1 MSVNPAQAVI
11 IINIDVGGRGGLGAA
26 LAGARSGA
34 VATLSMTA
42 GYELLK
48 AAGWMDEL
56 PPRQITKNLLP
67 DGTPTGVVNATAAVT
82 HLGYGAVTGALYA
95 MLRRS
100 PGVITGIAY
109 GVAIGLASYEGWVP
123 LVRLRHP
130 MHRDH
135 PRAIAA
141 MMIGHVIFGA
151 ELGRRLNKSRLKG

>member
-1 MSVNPAQAVI
+1 VLSTLAQAVI
-11 IINIDVGGRGGLGAA
+11 MINNGVGRRGDLRSV
-26 LAGARSGA
+26 LAGARSGV

-56 PPRQITKNLLP
+56 PPRQIAKRLLP
-67 DGTPTGVVNATAAVT
+67 DGTSKGVVNATASIA

-95 MLRRS
+95 FGFRS
-100 PGVITGIAY
+100 PGAVTGILY
-109 GVAIGLASYEGWVP
+109 GVAVGLASYEGWVP

-141 MMIGHVIFGA
+141 MTIGHVIFGL
-151 ELGRRLNKSRLKG
+151 ELGRRLNKNQPKG